1 MKKLFI
7 VLFLFSY
14 ATFAQVKPA
23 ADITFEIVNK
33 ESQLIWQDV
42 PFAGKPHEGTI
53 QLTFGTLVTGATGK
67 AKGGKFVINMKS
79 INSVNPKTGESNK
92 GVVEHLHSD
101 DFFSTMRFPLSTFTI
116 TKIISSTKP
125 YEYTIT
131 GNLTLKGISNVITFP
146 AIITTEG
153 AQLKAQA
160 SVTIDRTLWGITYKS
175 YSFLSQMKDDLIPNN
190 IKLTMNLVFTK
201 AVN

>member
-7 VLFLFSY
+7 ILFLFSY
-14 ATFAQVKPA
+14 STFAQVKPV

-53 QLTFGTLVTGATGK
+53 QLTSGTLVTSATGK

-116 TKIISSTKP
+116 TKIIPSTKP
-125 YEYTIT
+125 NEYTIT
-131 GNLTLKGISNVITFP
+131 GNLTLKGISNIITFP
-146 AIITTEG
+146 AIISTEG
-153 AQLKAQA
+153 DKLKAQA
-160 SVTIDRTLWGITYKS
+160 AVTIDRTLWGITYKS

-190 IKLTMNLVFTK
+190 IKLTMNLVFNK
-201 AVN
+201 SL

>member
-14 ATFAQVKPA
+14 ATFSQVKPA
-23 ADITFEIVNK
+23 ADITYEIANK

-53 QLTFGTLVTGATGK
+53 QLTSGTLVTAANGK

-79 INSVNPKTGESNK
+79 INSVNPNTGEINK

-116 TKIISSTKP
+116 TKIIPATKP
-125 YEYTIT
+125 SEYTIT

-146 AIITTEG
+146 AIIIMEG
-153 AQLKAQA
+153 TQLKAQA
-160 SVTIDRTLWGITYKS
+160 AVTIDRTLWGITYKS

-190 IKLTMNLVFTK
+190 IKLTMNLVFSK
-201 AVN
+201 AIN